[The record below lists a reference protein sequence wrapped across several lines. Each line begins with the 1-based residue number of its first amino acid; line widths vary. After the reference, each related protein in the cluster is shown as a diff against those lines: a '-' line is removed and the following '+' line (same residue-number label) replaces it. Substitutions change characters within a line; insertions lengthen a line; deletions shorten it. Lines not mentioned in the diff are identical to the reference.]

1 MLTSLQLHNKEIMAK
16 RGHNITVSNQL
27 AKNIALLALVFLIF
41 NGAYAQRSLKITRM
55 RQVTW
60 SPDSKTWTP
69 WPTTW
74 NTYASDQTP
83 IITLYNENGTGYLF
97 KVHMQ
102 IGTQQFDFEVAYN
115 GFDDKNNW
123 TKYMDQNGDEINIVG
138 ATMSQLSQ
146 NGWPAGT
153 TVDIYFWL
161 YSNSM
166 AFELE

>member
-1 MLTSLQLHNKEIMAK
+1 MLINLQLHNKKIA
-16 RGHNITVSNQL
+16 
-27 AKNIALLALVFLIF
+27 AKNGYDPAISDQLIKKIALLALAFLIF
-41 NGAYAQRSLKITRM
+41 NVAYAQRALKITRM
-55 RQVTW
+55 REITW
-60 SPDSKTWTP
+60 SQDSKTWTP

-74 NTYASDQTP
+74 TDYAVDKTP
-83 IITLYNENGTGYLF
+83 IITIYNEDTTGYLF

-123 TKYMDQNGDEINIVG
+123 TKYMDQNGDEISIVG
-138 ATMSQLSQ
+138 STMSQLLQ

-153 TVDIYFWL
+153 TVNIYFWL
-161 YSNSM
+161 YSSYM